1 MKKALIAAAVA
12 VLGISCFSQGLN
24 PGDIMFQPQMNIVQN
39 SFAEG
44 IPLGYVFY
52 SDGTESISRKKMD
65 DVLQAAPGNARLVRR
80 AKLWSCMEWLSFA
93 GGMIFSDAADSSS
106 GHFLI
111 HYGQLETLVFSCL
124 KFAPQKRHI
133 AAAVPL
139 TTTICMHQVL
149 FAQNKQK

>member
-12 VLGISCFSQGLN
+12 VLGISCFSQDLN
-24 PGDIMFQPQMNIVQN
+24 PGDILFQPQMNIVQN

-65 DVLQAAPGNARLVRR
+65 DVLQAAPGNERLVRR

-106 GHFLI
+106 GHFSDSLRAA
-111 HYGQLETLVFSCL
+111 GNACFQLSE
-124 KFAPQKRHI
+124 
-133 AAAVPL
+133 
-139 TTTICMHQVL
+139 ICPAEASYCRSRAIDNYNLYASGFVCSE
-149 FAQNKQK
+149 